1 MHEQNTKTTTKP
13 KGEYEK
19 RELRKKEEEI
29 AKREIYAA
37 REKLRRDTAIYGD
50 IFYDWEA
57 IMRERE
63 EKLEKEEIERKTRL
77 ELSSKLRGTWD
88 LMRICKDFLKER
100 GNEWTDGS
108 ENRIVN
114 YRGGINTVDSL

>member
-1 MHEQNTKTTTKP
+1 MYVQNTKTTTPP

-29 AKREIYAA
+29 AKREIYAV

-77 ELSSKLRGTWD
+77 DLSSKLRGTWN
-88 LMRICKDFLKER
+88 LMRICNDFL
-100 GNEWTDGS
+100 
-108 ENRIVN
+108 
-114 YRGGINTVDSL
+114 

>member
-1 MHEQNTKTTTKP
+1 MAAPPTTPPPPPDINTDPVLPILPDENRMHEQNTKTTTKP

-63 EKLEKEEIERKTRL
+63 VRKGRNRKEDKI
-77 ELSSKLRGTWD
+77 
-88 LMRICKDFLKER
+88 I
-100 GNEWTDGS
+100 
-108 ENRIVN
+108 IV
-114 YRGGINTVDSL
+114 